1 MAEDLARLIK
11 DVVDGSL
18 KETREKIDE
27 TQARSLENED
37 KIDLLKKQLQIVKDA
52 KLAKTLAKEAEEA
65 TTSRNVRPRRRP
77 RTN

>member
-11 DVVDGSL
+11 DVVDASL
-18 KETREKIDE
+18 KETREKLDE

-37 KIDLLKKQLQIVKDA
+37 KIDILKKQVQIVKDA
-52 KLAKTLAKEAEEA
+52 KLAKMLAKEAEEA

-77 RTN
+77 PTN